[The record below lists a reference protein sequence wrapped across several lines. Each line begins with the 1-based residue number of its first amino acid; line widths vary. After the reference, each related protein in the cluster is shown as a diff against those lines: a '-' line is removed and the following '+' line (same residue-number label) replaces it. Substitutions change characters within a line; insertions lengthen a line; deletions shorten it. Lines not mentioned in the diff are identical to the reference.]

1 MKKYQTLSNLDHK
14 QTTQQ
19 KLDELELFQYLL
31 RNNAELDQLYHS
43 KAREIADG
51 LQPWIDALEFTLKK

>member
-19 KLDELELFQYLL
+19 TLDELEVFQYLL
-31 RNNAELDQLYHS
+31 RNSAELSKLYQN
-43 KAREIADG
+43 KALEIADG
-51 LQPWIDALEFTLKK
+51 LQPWIDALVITLKK